1 MGLETGEGGR
11 LSFPRERGGSNDLFG
26 SFGALVD
33 TGAIDREEG
42 GYDDG

>member
-1 MGLETGEGGR
+1 MGLKTGEGGGV
-11 LSFPRERGGSNDLFG
+11 SFPRERGGSKVLFG

-33 TGAIDREEG
+33 TGAIDKEEG